1 MKIFSL
7 IFGGIWTLLS
17 SIFLI
22 VFYTPI
28 PGTIYTI
35 NGQSAT
41 YEEFTSLL
49 APKIAFGAFLFIG
62 LVFLAIGIFLVIK
75 DVLTKNIGEECF
87 AKVKDIR
94 HTNVVINGYPEL
106 KALLL
111 VYIPSLNATK
121 EIYERVG
128 TDPEKYPIG
137 SLVKVKFRKN
147 DVVIIS
153 KADINELSIV
163 EEEQLK
169 MNEDLING
177 QNSISTIVNSDVINT
192 AADVIEI
199 NGVKYKRIDQ

>member
-1 MKIFSL
+1 
-7 IFGGIWTLLS
+7 
-17 SIFLI
+17 
-22 VFYTPI
+22 
-28 PGTIYTI
+28 
-35 NGQSAT
+35 
-41 YEEFTSLL
+41 
-49 APKIAFGAFLFIG
+49 
-62 LVFLAIGIFLVIK
+62 
-75 DVLTKNIGEECF
+75 VLTKNIGEECF

-94 HTNVVINGYPEL
+94 HTNIVINGYPEL

-128 TDPEKYPIG
+128 TDPKKYPIG

-163 EEEQLK
+163 EEEQFK
-169 MNEDLING
+169 MNEDLINS

-192 AADVIEI
+192 DADVVEI
-199 NGVKYKRIDQ
+199 NGVKYKRINQ